1 MTCVH
6 CSHASSA
13 RRLTCGALEIN
24 ASETIVTSVHTL
36 RFREK
41 REVAVLLTSD
51 AIRCRISAGLAV
63 AVTLHTEERGI

>member
-36 RFREK
+36 GSREK

-51 AIRCRISAGLAV
+51 AICCGISAGLTV
-63 AVTLHTEERGI
+63 AITLYTEERGV